1 MDISKQCKNKG
12 KTMKNTSKEAT
23 HPVIPWDT
31 SKSFMHYD
39 KENSSSLKVCQV
51 GPSHLTVIF
60 ICCQQRFV
68 LLVAAFFMRKR
79 SSLCMHFFDSKYCF
93 RQELLFPGYTLIRKW
108 KTAHVVIRTGFWCF
122 HLLVSQQ
129 YQEISL
135 FKGRYRRKKQG
146 KMFSP
151 RGE

>member
-1 MDISKQCKNKG
+1 MDISEQCKNKG

-93 RQELLFPGYTLIRKW
+93 RQRVALSRLHSHKEMKNSSCCNKNRFL
-108 KTAHVVIRTGFWCF
+108 
-122 HLLVSQQ
+122 
-129 YQEISL
+129 
-135 FKGRYRRKKQG
+135 
-146 KMFSP
+146 MFSSAGVPEIP
-151 RGE
+151 RNQPLQR